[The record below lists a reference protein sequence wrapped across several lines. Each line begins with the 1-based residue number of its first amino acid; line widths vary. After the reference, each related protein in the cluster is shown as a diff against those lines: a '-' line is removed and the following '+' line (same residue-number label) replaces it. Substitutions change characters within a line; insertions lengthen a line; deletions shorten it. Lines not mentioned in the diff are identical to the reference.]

1 MRSSDVS
8 SDGGSSDLNKPDT
21 CCVAPP
27 GQLLARAAEACR
39 SGKLVQAETILSQVV
54 RQKPDLAAAWH
65 IRGLTAARAGQR
77 TAAAQFLAQAVR
89 LAPGNAHY
97 CADFAAALEFAGR
110 LTEAMS
116 ACAHAAALQPADG
129 RTVLR
134 LGMLLS
140 RQIGRAHA

>member
-97 CADFAAALEFAGR
+97 CADFAAALEIAGR

-116 ACAHAAALQPADG
+116 E
-129 RTVLR
+129 
-134 LGMLLS
+134 
-140 RQIGRAHA
+140 IGRASCRERVCQYV